1 MAMHGGGG
9 GGGGGGFFHEDEILG
24 KAYDARLMRRLIG
37 YLRPYMVGVVV
48 ALVMLLGL
56 SATQVLPPII
66 AKFIIDSAITPA
78 VSGEIVPAEGL
89 ARLGLF
95 GMLYLAVLTANALLR
110 YAQSLLTTVVGQK
123 AMYDLRLELFR
134 HLQFLPLSFFDRNPV
149 GRLMTRITNDID
161 ALIDMV
167 SRGVVSIFG
176 DVFVLIGVMLAMIL
190 LDYRLAIVT
199 FLALPVIIGLTA
211 YFRGIMRESFRAI
224 RIRLARVN
232 AYLNETLSGMSVVQ
246 LFTRERET
254 FRRFDD
260 LNVDLYR
267 ANEGSVRAHSTFQPA
282 INFTRA
288 TTGALIFLTGGYFV
302 LQGQLTIG
310 TLLAFWQLIEQFFRP
325 ILDLSEKYNIMQA
338 AMASSERV
346 FRLLDTPRAISDPP
360 HAIELRHVRGEVT
373 FDHVSFSYQIAA
385 HAAMPTDDSRAVAPG
400 APAHVAL
407 RAEGEESLQEWVLK
421 DVNFTIAAGESVA
434 IVGATGAGKTSII
447 SLISRFYDVQRGK
460 ITLDGVDIRDVRQQD
475 LRRHIGVVLQD
486 PFIFAGTIAS
496 NIRLNDATITDERVR
511 AAARFVNADK
521 FIDRLPHGY
530 ETVVTERGSMLS
542 VGQKQLLAFARAIA
556 FNPEILLVLDEAT
569 SSVDTETEHLIQD
582 ALAKLMRGRTSIVI
596 AHRLSTIQNVDR
608 IVVLHKGRV
617 VEIGTHRELLA
628 ERGVYHRL
636 YELQYRAHQAV

>member
-1 MAMHGGGG
+1 MAGGHGGGG
-9 GGGGGGFFHEDEILG
+9 GGGGKGGGFFHEDEILG
-24 KAYDARLMRRLIG
+24 KAYDARLTRRLLG
-37 YLRPYMVGVVV
+37 YMRPYLGAVIASIV
-48 ALVMLLGL
+48 LLLAL
-56 SATQVLPPII
+56 SATQIAPPII
-66 AKFIIDSAITPA
+66 AKFVIDNAVAPA
-78 VSGEIVPAEGL
+78 VSHEIDPAEGA
-89 ARLGLF
+89 ARLGLL
-95 GMLYLAVLTANALLR
+95 GLIYLAVLMANAGVR
-110 YAQSLLTTVVGQK
+110 YAQSVITSIVGQK

-161 ALIDMV
+161 ALTDMV
-167 SRGVVSIFG
+167 SRGVVAIFG
-176 DVFVLIGVMLAMIL
+176 DIAILAGVMITMLV
-190 LDYRLAIVT
+190 LDLRLAIVT
-199 FLALPVIIGLTA
+199 FLSLPLILVLTF

-246 LFTRERET
+246 LFTREPET
-254 FRRFDD
+254 FRRFDE

-267 ANEGSVRAHSTFQPA
+267 ANEGAVRAQSVFQPT
-282 INFTRA
+282 IDLTRQA
-288 TTGALIFLTGGYFV
+288 TGALLFLAGGYLI
-302 LQGQLTIG
+302 LQGQLTVG

-346 FRLLDTPRAISDPP
+346 FRLLDTPRSIADPP
-360 HAIELRHVRGEVT
+360 TAREVKHVRGEVT
-373 FDHVSFSYQIAA
+373 FDHVSFSYQLAA
-385 HAAMPTDDSRAVAPG
+385 EAAIPEEAAARAADAE
-400 APAHVAL
+400 APAV
-407 RAEGEESLQEWVLK
+407 EWVLK
-421 DVNFTIAAGESVA
+421 DVDFRIAAGESVA

-447 SLISRFYDVQRGK
+447 SLVSRFYDVQQGR
-460 ITLDGVDIRDVRQQD
+460 ILLDGVDIRDLRQQD
-475 LRRHIGVVLQD
+475 LRRHVGVVLQD

-496 NIRLNDATITDERVR
+496 NIRLNDETISDERVR
-511 AAARFVNADK
+511 GAARFVNADK
-521 FIDRLPHGY
+521 FIDRLPDGY
-530 ETVVTERGSMLS
+530 DTVVTERGSMLS

-582 ALAKLMRGRTSIVI
+582 ALEKLMRGRTSIVI

-608 IVVLHKGRV
+608 IIVLHKGRV
-617 VEIGTHRELLA
+617 VEKGTHRELLT

>member
-1 MAMHGGGG
+1 MAHH
-9 GGGGGGFFHEDEILG
+9 GGGGFFHEDEILG
-24 KAYDARLMRRLIG
+24 KAYDARLMRRLLA
-37 YLRPYMVGVVV
+37 YVRPYLAWVIASLVLLF
-48 ALVMLLGL
+48 ALA
-56 SATQVLPPII
+56 ATQIAPPII
-66 AKFIIDSAITPA
+66 AKFIIDDAVTPTVA
-78 VSGEIVPAEGL
+78 REIPPAEGL
-89 ARLGLF
+89 RRLGLL
-95 GMLYLAVLTANALLR
+95 GVLYLAVLTANAGIR
-110 YAQSLLTTVVGQK
+110 YAQSLVTAMVGQR

-134 HLQFLPLSFFDRNPV
+134 HLQHLPLSFFDRNPV

-161 ALIDMV
+161 ALTDMV
-167 SRGVVSIFG
+167 SRGLVSIFG
-176 DVFVLIGVMLAMIL
+176 DIAILAGVMLVMVV
-190 LDYRLAIVT
+190 LDARLALVT
-199 FLALPVIIGLTA
+199 FLALPIVVGLTA
-211 YFRGIMRESFRAI
+211 YFRAIMRDSFRAI

-246 LFTRERET
+246 LFTREPET
-254 FRRFDD
+254 FKRFDD
-260 LNVDLYR
+260 LNIDLYR
-267 ANEGSVRAHSTFQPA
+267 ANEGAVRAMSTFQPA
-282 INFTRA
+282 INFTRS
-288 TTGALIFLTGGYFV
+288 TTSALLFLVGGYLI

-325 ILDLSEKYNIMQA
+325 ILDLAEKYNIMQA

-346 FRLLDTPRAISDPP
+346 FRLLDTPRTIADPST
-360 HAIELRHVRGEVT
+360 AIELRHVRGQVT
-373 FDHVSFSYQIAA
+373 FDHVWFSYQRAA
-385 HAAMPTDDSRAVAPG
+385 EGARPEAVALLAGPG
-400 APAHVAL
+400 PHRVT
-407 RAEGEESLQEWVLK
+407 RPEGHEAEQAEWVLK

-434 IVGATGAGKTSII
+434 IVGATGAGKTSVI
-447 SLISRFYDVQRGK
+447 SLISRFYDVQRGR
-460 ITLDGVDIRDVRQQD
+460 ILLDGVDIRDLKQQD
-475 LRRHIGVVLQD
+475 LRRHVGVVLQD

-496 NIRLNDATITDERVR
+496 NIRLNDAAIPDERVR

-521 FIDRLPHGY
+521 FIERLRERY

-582 ALAKLMRGRTSIVI
+582 ALEKLMRGRTSIVI

-617 VEIGTHRELLA
+617 VESGTHRELLA